1 MVGLYEAL
9 YDASNDGHWYD
20 YVAIEG
26 HGVDGYVG
34 GCDISHGVNVIE
46 LTNDARSHAM
56 SVNTLL
62 DCMLP
67 NVMSYLADDNVD
79 DPSLLF
85 DPVVAEFDYVEYGDD
100 EVILHM

>member
-20 YVAIEG
+20 YVTIEG
-26 HGVDGYVG
+26 NGVDGYVG

-85 DPVVAEFDYVEYGDD
+85 DPVIAEFDYVEYGDD

>member
-1 MVGLYEAL
+1 
-9 YDASNDGHWYD
+9 
-20 YVAIEG
+20 
-26 HGVDGYVG
+26 
-34 GCDISHGVNVIE
+34 
-46 LTNDARSHAM
+46 M

-67 NVMSYLADDNVD
+67 NVMSYLADGNVD

-85 DPVVAEFDYVEYGDD
+85 DPVIAEFDYVEYSDD

>member
-26 HGVDGYVG
+26 NGVDGYVS
-34 GCDISHGVNVIE
+34 GCDTSHGVNVIE
-46 LTNDARSHAM
+46 LTDNARSETM
-56 SVNTLL
+56 SVNALL
-62 DCMLP
+62 GCMLP
-67 NVMSYLADDNVD
+67 NTMSYLTDDNVD

-85 DPVVAEFDYVEYGDD
+85 DPVVAEFDYIEYGDD

>member
-9 YDASNDGHWYD
+9 YDASNDGHWHD
-20 YVAIEG
+20 YVVIEG
-26 HGVDGYVG
+26 NGVDGYVG

-62 DCMLP
+62 GCMLP
-67 NVMSYLADDNVD
+67 NAVSYLTDDNVD

-85 DPVVAEFDYVEYGDD
+85 DPVIAEFDYVEYDDD
-100 EVILHM
+100 EVILHF